1 VISRPAVLAL
11 VATAAVVA
19 GCGGSS
25 SGAGAGPV
33 PTPTPSHTRTKSPT
47 PSSPPVTVTASP
59 STSKT
64 VTATPTPT
72 PTPTSTP
79 KVEPC
84 GTSELAASLGA
95 SQGAAGSFYTA
106 VVLTNKSHSA
116 CTMVGYPGVSYISSS
131 GAAVGQPASRVKGH
145 EATVTVKPGGAAS
158 ALLHQPNPLVFQPAD
173 CHKKKAAGIRIY
185 PPGQT
190 LSLTVDKPTTVCT
203 TTTGRS
209 GVTPMQPGTNPT
221 L

>member
-1 VISRPAVLAL
+1 MISRPAVLAL
-11 VATAAVVA
+11 TVAAVVLA

-25 SGAGAGPV
+25 SGAGAS
-33 PTPTPSHTRTKSPT
+33 PTPKPRPTHTKPPT

-59 STSKT
+59 IKTKT
-64 VTATPTPT
+64 VTATPKPSKTPT
-72 PTPTSTP
+72 
-79 KVEPC
+79 VGPC
-84 GTSELAASLGA
+84 ATTELTASLGA
-95 SQGAAGSFYTA
+95 SQGAAGSFYMA
-106 VVLTNKSHSA
+106 LVLTNKSHVT
-116 CTMVGYPGVSYISSS
+116 CTMFGYPGVSYISAS
-131 GAAVGQPASRVKGH
+131 GAAVGQPASRIKGH
-145 EATVTVKPGGAAS
+145 EPTVTVKPGAAAS

-190 LSLTVDKPTTVCT
+190 VSLTVAKSTAVCT